1 GDIFDTINPP
11 LKAQERLYDFI
22 VSAHRRLPRLEI
34 VMIAGNHD
42 SGARIELPAPLMK
55 RLNAHAIGRIGWID
69 ESLDSDRLLLPLH
82 DADGQVAA

>member
-1 GDIFDTINPP
+1 EEQRADVLLIAGDIFDTINPP

-22 VSAHRRLPRLEI
+22 VSAHRQLPRLEI

-69 ESLDSDRLLLPLH
+69 ESLDS
-82 DADGQVAA
+82 